1 MIDMNSPLDLP
12 IFMDHLVFVRNL
24 VDVERAFPAQ
34 R

>member
-12 IFMDHLVFVRNL
+12 IFIDHLVFVRNL
-24 VDVERAFPAQ
+24 VDAEWAFPEQ